1 MRAGGK
7 IIFGGLG
14 IFNYICKE
22 FQEGASVSS
31 SFLRKIMLKASAIR
45 NFIESRLEGSELFL
59 VDVQVKPD
67 NVIEVEI
74 DSDSPVS
81 IEECEKL
88 TRAIEAEF
96 DRDKEDYTLEVGSAG
111 LTSPFKVKRQY
122 QKYIGREVEVLKKDG
137 KKLTGLLKNAGAD
150 NFTVVSKEKIKRP
163 ESKRPV
169 IEDVEHTLGYDE
181 VKQTKYLLKF

>member
-1 MRAGGK
+1 MLDV
-7 IIFGGLG
+7 IEI
-14 IFNYICKE
+14 
-22 FQEGASVSS
+22 
-31 SFLRKIMLKASAIR
+31 RK
-45 NFIESRLEGSELFL
+45 FVESQLEGTDYFL
-59 VDVQVKPD
+59 VDVQVKKD
-67 NVIEVEI
+67 NAIEVEI

-122 QKYIGREVEVLKKDG
+122 KKYIGREVEVITKDG
-137 KKLTGLLKNAGAD
+137 KKLSGVLTDVND
-150 NFTVVSKEKIKRP
+150 STFTIVSKEKIKKP

-169 IEDVEHTLGYDE
+169 IEDVEHTFQYGE
-181 VKQTKYLLKF
+181 VKQTKYILKF